1 MSTTPADFL
10 KALPLPT
17 LDRPFGIELWPY
29 FDKVFTAIKGYHPQD
44 FKFEPRVTPF
54 SSLKESAAM
63 IITYY
68 IIIFGGRELMKNRK
82 PFKLN
87 GLFMIHNFYLT
98 AISAILLALFTEQLV
113 STVYRHG
120 IFYSICNHKGGWT
133 NELVIL
139 YYVWLQMSD
148 YLCPTTNLSIVEL
161 LNQIPRVD

>member
-17 LDRPFGIELWPY
+17 LDRPFGVELWPY
-29 FDKVFTAIKGYHPQD
+29 FDKAFTAVKGYHPQD

-98 AISAILLALFTEQLV
+98 AISATLLALFTEQLV

-139 YYVWLQMSD
+139 YYV
-148 YLCPTTNLSIVEL
+148 
-161 LNQIPRVD
+161 